1 MKKIIILAVVLIVG
15 AIGTLKLFQTF
26 VVPKQ
31 FTRIATERVGTDAT
45 TAMADGLY
53 VFIGGAGAPLPD
65 PLRSGPTLGILAGDQ
80 AFLIDSGSGGLRN
93 LSMMGFPVG
102 RLDHIYL
109 THLHSDHIDGLGE
122 ALMLAWVSGS
132 RDTPLPVTGPEG
144 TTIVT
149 DGFRQA
155 YQQDA
160 GYRTAHHGPNV
171 ANPAGFG
178 ALATDITTQ
187 GGTVLVETDTLKITA
202 FAVDHAPVKGA
213 LGYRIDYK
221 DRSISVSGDTVFS
234 GNLIAQSRGVDVLF
248 HEALNPDMVG
258 VLQTAAKDNGAT
270 NLAKIMSDIVD
281 YHTSPKEAAQAASDA
296 GAAALVLYHI
306 VPPLPTKALDRMF
319 LGDAATVY
327 DGKITVSRD
336 GVMVGLPSGSDAVIY
351 ENRL

>member
-1 MKKIIILAVVLIVG
+1 MDKIIAITVVLIVG
-15 AIGTLKLFQTF
+15 AIGAHKFFQIS

-31 FTRIATERVGTDAT
+31 FAKIAAERVGTDMT
-45 TAMADGLY
+45 TDMADGLY

-65 PLRSGPTLGILAGDQ
+65 SLRSGPTLGILAGDR

-93 LSMMGFPVG
+93 LSLMGFPIG

-122 ALMLAWVSGS
+122 ALMLAWVSG
-132 RDTPLPVTGPEG
+132 RRETPLPVTGPAG
-144 TTIVT
+144 TAIVT
-149 DGFRQA
+149 DGFRRA

-160 GYRTAHHGPNV
+160 GYRTAHHGSAV

-178 ALATDITTQ
+178 AEASDITTQ
-187 GGTVLVETDTLKITA
+187 SHAVLIDTGDLKITA
-202 FAVDHAPVKGA
+202 FAVDHAPVKSA

-221 DRSISVSGDTVFS
+221 NRSISVSGDTVLS
-234 GNLIAQSRGVDVLF
+234 ENLIAQSRGVDVMF

-258 VLQTAAKDNGAT
+258 VLQTAAEQNGAT
-270 NLAKIMSDIVD
+270 NLAKIMADIVD
-281 YHTSPKEAAQAASDA
+281 YHTSPKEAAQAARDA
-296 GAAALVLYHI
+296 GAGALVLYHI

-319 LGDAATVY
+319 LGDAEAAY